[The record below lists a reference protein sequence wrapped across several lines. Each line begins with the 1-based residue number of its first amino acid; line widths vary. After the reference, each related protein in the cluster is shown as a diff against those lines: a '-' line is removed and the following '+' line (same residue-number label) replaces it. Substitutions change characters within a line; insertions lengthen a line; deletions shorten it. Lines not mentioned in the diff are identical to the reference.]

1 MNKKIRGIVNLVLLL
16 SMACNSIAY
25 GINNGYKLTPNTGD
39 GIPDG
44 SG

>member
-25 GINNGYKLTPNTGD
+25 GINNEYKLAPNAGD
-39 GIPDG
+39 GIPNG
-44 SG
+44 RG